1 MDVRS
6 VMTPNP
12 ACCGPDTTLQQAAQL
27 MQQNDCG
34 QIPVVGDGQLVGVIT
49 DRDIAVR
56 AISKGSDASA
66 KVGDYMTSPVT
77 TVKADCTLED
87 CCNLM
92 ESNKIRRVV
101 VVDDQGGVA
110 GIVAQADVARSGR
123 DAKTAEMVKEVSE
136 PGRH

>member
-27 MQQNDCG
+27 MQQHDCG

-56 AISKGSDASA
+56 AVAQGRDAGA
-66 KVGDYMTSPVT
+66 RVGDYMTAPVT
-77 TVKADCTLED
+77 TVKPDCTLED

-123 DAKTAEMVKEVSE
+123 DAKTAEVVKEVSE
-136 PGRH
+136 PARH